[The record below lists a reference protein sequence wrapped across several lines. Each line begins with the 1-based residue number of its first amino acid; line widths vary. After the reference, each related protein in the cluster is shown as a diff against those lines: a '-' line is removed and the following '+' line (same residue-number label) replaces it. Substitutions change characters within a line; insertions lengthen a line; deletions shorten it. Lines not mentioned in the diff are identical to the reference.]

1 MSLTLALITSFLV
14 TVTLMPIIIKV
25 SRSVNL
31 MDQPDKRKI
40 HSIST
45 PSLGGIAIFFGFAV
59 ALLIAIP
66 FFNLA
71 QEKYMLGGAL
81 LIFLL
86 GVRDDLSS
94 LQVRHKLVVQI
105 FSSALVVF
113 FADIKISGLNGLF
126 GIESFPWYFDEIFT
140 LFILVVMTN
149 AFNLI
154 DGIDGL
160 AGSIGLIISTVFCFL
175 FFSSGFPLYA
185 TIALAIAGSI
195 LAFLIYNWHP
205 SKVFMGDTGSMML
218 GFTLTVLLIKF
229 LHIPVNVSGLISPVA
244 IVFSLFILPVYDTLR
259 VILIRIFSGRHP
271 LAADRNHI
279 HHLLLKL
286 GYNHGQATI
295 LLSGFYLLV
304 VVLVFIFQSIGELWL
319 ILVMSICAVTIG
331 AILDRKI
338 AKRESARLARLGSSE
353 INMTKSA

>member
-45 PSLGGIAIFFGFAV
+45 PSLGGIAIFIGFII

-66 FFNLA
+66 FFTLS
-71 QEKYMLGGAL
+71 QEKYLLGGAL

-86 GVRDDLSS
+86 GIRDDLSS
-94 LQVRHKLVVQI
+94 LQARHKLIVQI
-105 FSSALVVF
+105 FSAALVVF
-113 FADIKISGLNGLF
+113 FADVKISGLNGLF
-126 GIESFPWYFDEIFT
+126 GVDSFPWYFDQLFT

-160 AGSIGLIISTVFCFL
+160 AGSIGLIISITFCGL
-175 FFSSGFPLYA
+175 FFASGELLYS
-185 TIALAIAGSI
+185 TLSLAIAGSI
-195 LAFLIYNWHP
+195 LAFLIYNWYP

-218 GFTLTVLLIKF
+218 GFMLTVLLIKF
-229 LHIPVNVSGLISPVA
+229 LQVPYSISGQISPVA
-244 IVFSLFILPVYDTLR
+244 LVFALFILPVYDTLR
-259 VILIRIFSGRHP
+259 VFLIRFFSGKHP
-271 LAADRNHI
+271 LAPDRNHI

-295 LLSGFYLLV
+295 LLSGFYLIV
-304 VVLVFIFQSIGELWL
+304 VVSVFVFQSVGELWL
-319 ILVMSICAVTIG
+319 ILAMSISAVTIG

-353 INMTKSA
+353 IKMTKSA

>member
-14 TVTLMPIIIKV
+14 TATLMPIIIKV

-45 PSLGGIAIFFGFAV
+45 PSLGGIAIFIGFII

-71 QEKYMLGGAL
+71 QEKYLLGGAL

-86 GVRDDLSS
+86 GIRDDLSS
-94 LQVRHKLVVQI
+94 LQARHKLVVQI
-105 FSSALVVF
+105 FSAALVVF
-113 FADIKISGLNGLF
+113 FADVKISGLNGLF
-126 GIESFPWYFDEIFT
+126 GVESFPWYFDQIFT
-140 LFILVVMTN
+140 LFVLVVMTN
-149 AFNLI
+149 AFNLL

-160 AGSIGLIISTVFCFL
+160 AGSIGLIISVAFCGL
-175 FFSSGFPLYA
+175 FYASGQFLYA
-185 TIALAIAGSI
+185 TLALAIAGSI

-218 GFTLTVLLIKF
+218 GFLLTVLLVKF
-229 LHIPVNVSGLISPVA
+229 LQIPFSLSGQISPVA
-244 IVFSLFILPVYDTLR
+244 LVFALFILPVYDTLR
-259 VILIRIFSGRHP
+259 VFLIRFFSGRHP
-271 LAADRNHI
+271 LAPDRNHI
-279 HHLLLKL
+279 HHVMLKL
-286 GYNHGQATI
+286 GLNHGQATI
-295 LLSGFYLLV
+295 VLSSYYLAIV
-304 VVLVFIFQSIGELWL
+304 VSVFIFQSIGELWL
-319 ILVMSICAVTIG
+319 ILIMSFTTVAIG

-353 INMTKSA
+353 IKMSKSA